1 MALLASVKGD
11 SVGLHASVLAYG
23 EREAVLNIDDPR
35 YAKAL
40 RHPLRARIL
49 ATLHESEATP
59 TELAAQL
66 GASVGTVAYHVRT
79 LHGLGLIALTG
90 ETRVR
95 GAVAHHY
102 RAVPESDQGPGS
114 AAGTNGGP
122 GATVSPLDPE
132 VCPEAAVGSF
142 EDEESLATRA
152 TLRLDEAGWRQLSQA
167 CNQLLRQADLIARS
181 SAERLAQNP
190 GEADREAGMV
200 LFMFETRQG
209 GDAVS

>member
-1 MALLASVKGD
+1 MALLASVKAD
-11 SVGLHASVLAYG
+11 SVGLHTSVLAYG
-23 EREAVLNIDDPR
+23 EREAVLNTDDPR

-49 ATLHESEATP
+49 ATLQESEATP
-59 TELAAQL
+59 TELASQL

-102 RAVPESDQGPGS
+102 RAVPEGGQES
-114 AAGTNGGP
+114 ATGAGAP

-132 VCPEAAVGSF
+132 VCDVTAVGSF
-142 EDEESLATRA
+142 EHEESLATQA
-152 TLRLDEAGWRQLSQA
+152 SLRLDEAGWRQLSQA
-167 CNQLLRQADLIARS
+167 CNQLLRQADVIARS
-181 SAERLAQNP
+181 AAERLAENP
-190 GEADREAGMV
+190 DEADREAGMV
-200 LFMFETRQG
+200 LLMFEARQNG
-209 GDAVS
+209 APAS

>member
-1 MALLASVKGD
+1 MSAD
-11 SVGLHASVLAYG
+11 THTVLAYG
-23 EREAVLNIDDPR
+23 EREAVLNTDDPR

-49 ATLHESEATP
+49 TTLRETEATP
-59 TELAAQL
+59 TELASQL

-79 LHGLGLIALTG
+79 LHGLGLIELTG

-102 RAVPESDQGPGS
+102 RAVPEGDEEQASPD
-114 AAGTNGGP
+114 NGNRAM
-122 GATVSPLDPE
+122 GATMMAIDPA
-132 VCPEAAVGSF
+132 VCPVVAHGSF

-152 TLRLDEAGWRQLSQA
+152 ELRLDQAGWEQLSQA
-167 CNQLLRQADLIARS
+167 CSQLLRQADLIARS

-190 GEADREAGMV
+190 DESDREAGMV
-200 LFMFETRQG
+200 LFMFEARENNG
-209 GDAVS
+209 